1 MREIRTFEMERDEPA
16 AVWRIAEPS
25 LVTVMAGQLWITV
38 ERDAEDY
45 WLHAGE
51 SLWLP
56 KGARAWIGA
65 GAASARFTVVSA
77 GARTAPPGTPSHALR
92 APRRLLAGW

>member
-45 WLHAGE
+45 WLRAGE

-65 GAASARFTVVSA
+65 GGASARFTVANA
-77 GARTAPPGTPSHALR
+77 GTRAAPQGKPARPLR
-92 APRRLLAGW
+92 APRRLLPV